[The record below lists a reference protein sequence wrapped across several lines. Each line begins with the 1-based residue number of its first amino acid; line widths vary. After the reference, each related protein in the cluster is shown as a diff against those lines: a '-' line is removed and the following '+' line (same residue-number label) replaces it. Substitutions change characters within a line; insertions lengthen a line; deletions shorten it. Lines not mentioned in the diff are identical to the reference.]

1 MAARKAS
8 AVLVDMDGTLL
19 DTAPDMASAVNA
31 LLVEERREPLRY
43 EQIRPQVSHGSLAV
57 VRLAFPQSEGE
68 EFERLRQR
76 FLQRYRADLA
86 RQTRPFAGF
95 DVVFTQLAAHNI
107 PWGIVTNK
115 PAWLSEP
122 LMQELALPY
131 PPGCLL
137 SGDSLPERKPHP
149 RPLLVAAEQLGVP
162 PADCLYLGDAR
173 RDIDAARAAGMI
185 ALGAAFG
192 YLGENDDPDS
202 WGAEAWLQT
211 PDELLQWVQLNG
223 AERG

>member
-1 MAARKAS
+1 MKVTRKAN

-19 DTAPDMASAVNA
+19 DTAPDMATAINA
-31 LLVEERREPLRY
+31 LLVQEQREPLRY

-57 VRLAFPQSEGE
+57 VRLAFPRAAGE

-76 FLQRYRADLA
+76 FLQLYRAGLA
-86 RQTRPFAGF
+86 VQTRPFDGF
-95 DVVFTQLAAHNI
+95 EAVFARLAAHNI

-149 RPLLVAAEQLGVP
+149 RPLLVAAEQLKVA
-162 PADCLYLGDAR
+162 PADCL
-173 RDIDAARAAGMI
+173 
-185 ALGAAFG
+185 

-202 WGAEAWLQT
+202 WGAEAWLQR
-211 PDELLQWVQLNG
+211 PDELLQWVQMNG